1 MLITAKGGDTM
12 SDLRYGGCCG
22 IGGDVA
28 TDKLAD
34 SLYSL
39 KTKRPDGALILTADG
54 CDEIWKRVDPGRRP
68 NCQYRIKVGRSY
80 YHYICDSIE

>member
-1 MLITAKGGDTM
+1 M

-22 IGGDVA
+22 IGGDVT

-54 CDEIWKRVDPGRRP
+54 CDEVWKRVDPGRRP

-80 YHYICDSIE
+80 YHYICDCIR